1 MPATARRH
9 FTRIGGRL
17 VLSMAAAL
25 VTAGPAR
32 AVVPDATAGFL
43 ACAAEKDDARRLACF
58 DAAIAQSG
66 KLSGDSPPAV
76 AAVPLSQEEK
86 FGLRGELKQEKA
98 QKAPEL
104 QELEQLQA
112 QVTKVSTKPYGEL
125 VVTLENNQVWAEI
138 QTNSGARV
146 KAGDRVT
153 IKAGALGSFLLVAPN
168 GRSTKV
174 TRVR

>member
-1 MPATARRH
+1 MTMRD
-9 FTRIGGRL
+9 TLMLG
-17 VLSMAAAL
+17 VAAAL
-25 VTAGPAR
+25 VTAGLAR
-32 AVVPDATAGFL
+32 AAVPATTAGFL

-58 DAAIAQSG
+58 DAAVGQAQAAQG
-66 KLSGDSPPAV
+66 NTTPAV

-104 QELEQLQA
+104 QELDQLQA
-112 QVTKVSTKPYGEL
+112 QVTSVSAKPHGEL
-125 VVTLENNQVWAEI
+125 VVTLENGQVWTEI

-146 KAGDRVT
+146 KVGDRVA
-153 IKAGALGSFLLVAPN
+153 IKAGTFGSFLLVPPN

>member
-1 MPATARRH
+1 MKIGAR
-9 FTRIGGRL
+9 F
-17 VLSMAAAL
+17 VLAMAAAL
-25 VTAGPAR
+25 ITAGPAQA
-32 AVVPDATAGFL
+32 AVPATTAGFL

-58 DAAIAQSG
+58 DAAVGQAQAAPG
-66 KLSGDSPPAV
+66 KTAPAV
-76 AAVPLSQEEK
+76 VAAPLSQEEK

-98 QKAPEL
+98 QKVPEL

-112 QVTKVSTKPYGEL
+112 QVTSVASKLHGEL
-125 VVTLENNQVWAEI
+125 VVTLENGQVWAEI

-153 IKAGALGSFLLVAPN
+153 IKPGALGSFLLVTPN

-174 TRVR
+174 TRIR